1 MFAGTSMAI
10 SVTRHFNRLA
20 VVVGWVALFVA
31 ASVVSGQAAE
41 PGDAHKGFDYAKS
54 ICAPCHAIEAGQK
67 RSPVKAATP
76 FEVFANTPGVNRIAL
91 LVFLQTPHATMPN
104 LIVTGDDADNV
115 IAYLLSLK
123 KAN

>member
-1 MFAGTSMAI
+1 MTGAVMAASCI
-10 SVTRHFNRLA
+10 A
-20 VVVGWVALFVA
+20 M
-31 ASVVSGQAAE
+31 SVVSADAAE
-41 PGDAHKGFDYAKS
+41 LGDARKGFDYARN
-54 ICAPCHAIEAGQK
+54 ICARCHAIEAGQK

-91 LVFLQTPHATMPN
+91 LVFLQTPHTTMPN

-123 KAN
+123 KAK